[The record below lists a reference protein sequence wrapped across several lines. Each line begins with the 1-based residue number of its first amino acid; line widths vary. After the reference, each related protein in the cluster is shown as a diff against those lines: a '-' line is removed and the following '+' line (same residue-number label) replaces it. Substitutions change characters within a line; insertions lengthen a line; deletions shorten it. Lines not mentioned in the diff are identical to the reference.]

1 MTIVIVLIIG
11 FLTLVVNWVYIKN
24 TVKRMTTT
32 PTMFVYQLSLQ
43 RSLDAILV
51 KGASLRGISY
61 QPEAELSQVASQQFT
76 VTTQSPVIPGQSDQE
91 DGHRASDESLI
102 ESTVRPLTAS
112 TTKSAPKG
120 TGQITSQTTSPITSM
135 STSRDA
141 SYNMTRLNTREHKTT
156 DDKDTEGSVMY
167 AEGEVKKI
175 METIGAT
182 VDTRSRTNPC
192 PENPPGLIGETASN
206 MTHVTKTELL
216 ETFPDIRIA
225 GHLRPSN
232 CTPLQKVALVVPY
245 RNRWEHLQV
254 LLHNLIPFL
263 ARQMA
268 DIRLFII
275 EQAGNSK
282 FNRGAL
288 LNVGFLEADKFDH
301 FDCYIFHD
309 VDMIPR
315 NDHNLYRCGDS
326 PRHFAVALSR
336 YDYKILYHNFFGG
349 VVGLTRDQY
358 LKVNGNSNLYTGW
371 GGEDDDLLARV
382 QNKNFT
388 TARYDVN
395 TAKYDTFN
403 HSRDEGNEVNPLRY
417 VLLKYA
423 QKRQDVE
430 GLNTVQYK
438 VLGVKVEL
446 LYTWI
451 TVSLNNSQLVQNA
464 PSYMEEYWS
473 STNKIFME
481 LQAGVRDSKIC
492 GASNFELALELV
504 ELQTINWL

>member
-1 MTIVIVLIIG
+1 MECVKHRKITIVIVLIIG

-24 TVKRMTTT
+24 TVKRMPTT
-32 PTMFVYQLSLQ
+32 PTIFVYQLSLQ
-43 RSLDAILV
+43 RSLDDVLV
-51 KGASLRGISY
+51 EGTSSHGISY
-61 QPEAELSQVASQQFT
+61 KREAELSAVSSHHFT
-76 VTTQSPVIPGQSDQE
+76 VTPSPAIPGQSDQE
-91 DGHRASDESLI
+91 VGHGVSDESLA
-102 ESTVRPLTAS
+102 ESTVRQLTAS
-112 TTKSAPKG
+112 TTQSATKSTAH
-120 TGQITSQTTSPITSM
+120 ITSQTTSPITSK
-135 STSRDA
+135 STSHDT
-141 SYNMTRLNTREHKTT
+141 SYDMTRQNTREHKTT
-156 DDKDTEGSVMY
+156 EDKNTE
-167 AEGEVKKI
+167 
-175 METIGAT
+175 GAT
-182 VDTRSRTNPC
+182 VDTRSRTNLC
-192 PENPPGLIGETASN
+192 PENPSGLIGETACN
-206 MTHVTKTELL
+206 MTQVTKTELL
-216 ETFPDIRIA
+216 EMFPDIRIG

-263 ARQMA
+263 TRQMA

-275 EQAGNSK
+275 EQAGNST

-288 LNVGFLEADKFDH
+288 LNVGFLEADKVDH

-315 NDHNLYRCGDS
+315 NDHNLYRCGVS

-336 YDYKILYHNFFGG
+336 YDFKILYQNFFGG

-371 GGEDDDLLARV
+371 GGEDDDLFVRV

-451 TVSLNNSQLVQNA
+451 TVSLNNSQLVQNL
-464 PSYMEEYWS
+464 WS
-473 STNKIFME
+473 FKLLTGSRTCGALNFLTGSRTCGAGKLLTGSKNLE
-481 LQAGVRDSKIC
+481 LKLLTGSRTC
-492 GASNFELALELV
+492 GASNF
-504 ELQTINWL
+504 